1 MDYTQREV
9 DRILDASEKRLM
21 PDGKLELDGVWGLEG
36 SRLAVVGAGYNC
48 HIAGIE
54 AIENKATIDLMLG
67 APILAEEVKRLRE
80 ENKRVQSE
88 SDYYKAQLGAMYFRP
103 S

>member
-1 MDYTQREV
+1 MDYTQDEV
-9 DRILDASEKRLM
+9 DRILEASEKATPGPWVIAISAYL
-21 PDGKLELDGVWGLEG
+21 
-36 SRLAVVGAGYNC
+36 LAINNGDNRQIATFDKDDDWEEEQGANR
-48 HIAGIE
+48 
-54 AIENKATIDLMLG
+54 MLCSG
-67 APILAEEVKRLRE
+67 ALILAEEVKRLRE